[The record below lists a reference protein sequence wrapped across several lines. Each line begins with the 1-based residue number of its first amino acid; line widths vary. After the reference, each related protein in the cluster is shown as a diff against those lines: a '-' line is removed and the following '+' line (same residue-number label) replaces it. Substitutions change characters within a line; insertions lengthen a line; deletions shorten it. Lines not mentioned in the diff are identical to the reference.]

1 MPEQSIV
8 LIGSESL
15 LGREL
20 RDAFAGSLLS
30 SRLKLVGTETEGS
43 VLAQGED
50 EPVLITP
57 LETEHLQDAR
67 VAILAGSAA
76 AAAKAFD
83 LLSAL
88 DPVPAIIDL
97 TFALEERPQARLRAP
112 LVEDEGYEVSGDAV
126 HVIAQ
131 PAAIALALLMRRLHA
146 AFPMRRSVV
155 QVFEP
160 ASERGRQGLAELQKQ
175 TVNLLSFHKLPTDV
189 YDAQLAFN
197 LLPRFGTQAKQS
209 LEQYEHRIER
219 HLATLLAQCGA
230 KAPMPSLR
238 LVQAPVFHGY
248 SFSAWVEFESIA
260 DPHAIEEALAC
271 AQIEVRGAQDEP
283 PTNAGV
289 AGENGLTVSIERDHN
304 DARACWVWGVADNL
318 RIAAESAVMAA
329 AGILERQ

>member
-1 MPEQSIV
+1 MPDQQIV

-20 RDAFAGSLLS
+20 RDAFSGSRLD
-30 SRLKLVGTETEGS
+30 SRLKLVGAESEGS
-43 VLAQGED
+43 VIAHGED

-57 LETEHLQDAR
+57 LETEHLQDTSI
-67 VAILAGSAA
+67 AILAGSPAA
-76 AAAKAFD
+76 AGKAFG

-112 LVEDEGYEVSGDAV
+112 LVEDEGDETPTGAV

-131 PAAIALALLMRRLHA
+131 PAAIALAFLLRRLHA

-160 ASERGRQGLAELQKQ
+160 ASERGRQGLEELQKQ

-189 YDAQLAFN
+189 FDAQLAFN
-197 LLPRFGTQAKQS
+197 LLPRFGTQAKPP

-219 HLATLLAQCGA
+219 HLATLLAKCGA
-230 KAPMPSLR
+230 RTPMPSLR

-248 SFSAWVEFESIA
+248 SLSIWVEFESAA
-260 DPHAIEEALAC
+260 DPHAIREALAC
-271 AQIEVRGAQDEP
+271 AQIEVRGPQDEP
-283 PTNAGV
+283 PTNVGV
-289 AGENGLTVSIERDHN
+289 AGEGGLTVSVERDDN
-304 DARACWVWGVADNL
+304 DARACWIWGVVDNL
-318 RIAAESAVMAA
+318 RIAAENAIMAA
-329 AGILERQ
+329 AGILERR